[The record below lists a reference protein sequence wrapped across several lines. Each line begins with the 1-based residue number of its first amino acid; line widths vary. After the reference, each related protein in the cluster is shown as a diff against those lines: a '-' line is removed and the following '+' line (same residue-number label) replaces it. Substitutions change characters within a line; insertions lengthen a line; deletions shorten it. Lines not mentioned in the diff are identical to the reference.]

1 MKLKSTLLTTVA
13 LVFSGLS
20 TQVYAQHAQDEC
32 GTDAKQTCSYEVTQ
46 LCVAEH
52 KQPMMQ
58 VEIADTFGKRARG
71 LMHREQLAQDQGMWF
86 VYPTERPGYSGFWMH
101 NTLIPLDIAYL
112 DKDLRVVKT
121 FTMQPCTS
129 KNPRNCPS
137 YRPDANYWSAL
148 EMSAGYFATHDIKVG
163 TQLQQCQ
170 QQESNR

>member
-1 MKLKSTLLTTVA
+1 MKTKISLLGTLLLA
-13 LVFSGLS
+13 IGGLDN
-20 TQVYAQHAQDEC
+20 QAIAQTDC
-32 GTDAKQTCSYEVTQ
+32 GTEPEQTCSYEVTH
-46 LCVAEH
+46 LCLAN
-52 KQPMMQ
+52 KQQPVLQ

-71 LMHREQLAQDQGMWF
+71 LMYREQLAENHGMWF
-86 VYPTERPGYSGFWMH
+86 MYQTERPGYSGFWMH

-112 DKDLRVVKT
+112 DKEMRVVKT

-137 YRPDANYWSAL
+137 YRPNANYWSAL
-148 EMSAGYFATHDIKVG
+148 EMNAGYFIEHDIKVG